1 MVDKDINRSKKKTL
15 KEFKEDAMITFRR
28 KVDAKRLVPSRS
40 GSKGGDAAGGGNGNG
55 GNGNGE

>member
-1 MVDKDINRSKKKTL
+1 MSVTTRKKTL
-15 KEFKEDAMITFRR
+15 KEFKEDAMIAFRR

-40 GSKGGDAAGGGNGNG
+40 GSTGGDASGGGNGSG